1 MQTLMYVQP
10 AFGVFLPFLFCH
22 VKIFFHR
29 QFDGL
34 HLYFVLTSV
43 ADDFLPSGCLS
54 ELSVFRADINLHSI
68 FPP

>member
-43 ADDFLPSGCLS
+43 ADVQL
-54 ELSVFRADINLHSI
+54 ELQVTQQ
-68 FPP
+68 

>member
-22 VKIFFHR
+22 VKIFF
-29 QFDGL
+29 QFDVL
-34 HLYFVLTSV
+34 LLYFVLTSV

-54 ELSVFRADINLHSI
+54 ELSAFRADINLHSI

>member
-22 VKIFFHR
+22 VKI
-29 QFDGL
+29 
-34 HLYFVLTSV
+34 YFVLTSV

-54 ELSVFRADINLHSI
+54 ELSAFRADINLHSI

>member
-43 ADDFLPSGCLS
+43 ADDLLS
-54 ELSVFRADINLHSI
+54 FWMPLGTVGIPGRYKSS
-68 FPP
+68 